1 MKVPYRLQHPF
12 TLYTLQRRGEGLKK
26 RVYRVSV
33 GFCSAFLGSVCHE
46 FRKVHIKINKSIYI
60 YICIYIYTYI
70 LIYLLYIYICI
81 YVCIYIYIFIYIYI
95 LHFKEVLVMI

>member
-60 YICIYIYTYI
+60 YMYIYTYI
-70 LIYLLYIYICI
+70 LIYLFIIYICI
-81 YVCIYIYIFIYIYI
+81 YVCIYIYIYIYI